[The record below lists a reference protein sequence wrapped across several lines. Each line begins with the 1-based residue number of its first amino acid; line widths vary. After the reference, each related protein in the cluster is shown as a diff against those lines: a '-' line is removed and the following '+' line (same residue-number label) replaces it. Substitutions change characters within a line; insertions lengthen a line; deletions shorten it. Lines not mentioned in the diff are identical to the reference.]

1 MSTHMVSPPCVSWTR
16 VIFCVFS
23 KWQYY
28 HALDHFLFIAHGTA
42 CRFKGKYVHTFS
54 KLKKVIRKKLLI
66 GLSKTKMIFW
76 GSCQEKAPLSEA
88 LTWAKLKQKVTFAAD
103 LRGRRRKA
111 NTHNS
116 TTHCSTLVLYKCAEN
131 ILVKLLLQ
139 VTFCEPSS
147 ASSWCRS
154 CHRRESRT
162 CGSSAFRRCSRCRC
176 SPPWS
181 WPSCSRCCAAGTLA
195 IPSTRFRSCS
205 CAFERSER
213 PAWTAPRKRKTGSD
227 CWVCCP
233 GHMTTSWSPRA
244 PPPPPPSLPP
254 LPPPPPH
261 PQGLLDQASQA
272 WGLVWLWENYD
283 WGLNLRS
290 QPKPRR
296 TGRRLLCFCT
306 VELRE

>member
-28 HALDHFLFIAHGTA
+28 HALDHFPFIAHGNA

-54 KLKKVIRKKLLI
+54 KFKKSYKNQAFDWPVKNQNDFLRLLP
-66 GLSKTKMIFW
+66 GESATVWSLDLSKVETKGNFRG
-76 GSCQEKAPLSEA
+76 GSQRSP
-88 LTWAKLKQKVTFAAD
+88 QKSQHTQ
-103 LRGRRRKA
+103 L
-111 NTHNS
+111 NYS
-116 TTHCSTLVLYKCAEN
+116 YCSTLEN
-131 ILVKLLLQ
+131 ILGKLLLQ

-147 ASSWCRS
+147 ESSWCRS

>member
-116 TTHCSTLVLYKCAEN
+116 TTVFVSSVRSSNSHPD
-131 ILVKLLLQ
+131 LLLTQ
-139 VTFCEPSS
+139 HPPTFSDHTGPQHWTFTFW
-147 ASSWCRS
+147 A
-154 CHRRESRT
+154 T
-162 CGSSAFRRCSRCRC
+162 
-176 SPPWS
+176 
-181 WPSCSRCCAAGTLA
+181 TA
-195 IPSTRFRSCS
+195 I
-205 CAFERSER
+205 
-213 PAWTAPRKRKTGSD
+213 
-227 CWVCCP
+227 
-233 GHMTTSWSPRA
+233 
-244 PPPPPPSLPP
+244 
-254 LPPPPPH
+254 
-261 PQGLLDQASQA
+261 
-272 WGLVWLWENYD
+272 
-283 WGLNLRS
+283 
-290 QPKPRR
+290 
-296 TGRRLLCFCT
+296 
-306 VELRE
+306 